1 MKTKNCPNCG
11 APYDF
16 NEHKC
21 PYCGTQY
28 FDMSFVD
35 FENEKPFYLKIR
47 TNINGQWVYLTQFVE
62 PSLEGIEITTSKLE
76 RYSGIHNRKVSEC
89 VVSHQLT
96 INVSFT
102 AVLDREG
109 NLMRM
114 ETAEN

>member
-47 TNINGQWVYLTQFVE
+47 TNINGQWVYLTQFVA
-62 PSLEGIEITTSKLE
+62 PSLKSIEITTDELK
-76 RYSGIHNRKVSEC
+76 RYSDFRTDLYGRSIVA
-89 VVSHQLT
+89 HQLT
-96 INVSFT
+96 TNVSFT
-102 AVLDREG
+102 AVADKKD
-109 NLMRM
+109 NLMYM
-114 ETAEN
+114 EIAED

>member
-35 FENEKPFYLKIR
+35 FENEEPFYLKIK
-47 TNINGQWVYLTQFVE
+47 THINGQPVYLTQLVM
-62 PSLEGIEITTSKLE
+62 PSLKSIETTVDE
-76 RYSGIHNRKVSEC
+76 VEYRSGIHNYKIGKC
-89 VVSHQLT
+89 VVSRQLT
-96 INVSFT
+96 TNVSFT
-102 AVLDREG
+102 AVADKKD
-109 NLMRM
+109 NLMYI
-114 ETAEN
+114 EIAED